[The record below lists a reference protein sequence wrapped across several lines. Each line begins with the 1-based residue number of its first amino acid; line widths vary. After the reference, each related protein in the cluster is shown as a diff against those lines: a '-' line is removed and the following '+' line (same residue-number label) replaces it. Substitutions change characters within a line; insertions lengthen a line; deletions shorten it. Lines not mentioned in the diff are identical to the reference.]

1 MYFSKAFQ
9 VISVVSVLFISVQ
22 AANTGD
28 SSKKNGDQTSQAKD
42 STNVWDKTQ
51 IENFVKKA
59 ANSNLYEVQIGDTA
73 TKKASSQQVREYA
86 QLLVRDHSDALQKL
100 KPAVGDL
107 GIKLPD
113 TLEKKYT
120 EMISN
125 LSKKDSTSFDKEYI
139 KQMIKDHK
147 NDISEF
153 EKAEKKLP
161 PGALKNWVS
170 TTLPVLRQHLTKAQ
184 EIEKSISQTK
194 K

>member
-9 VISVVSVLFISVQ
+9 VISVVSVLFVSVQ
-22 AANTGD
+22 AQSTGD
-28 SSKKNGDQTSQAKD
+28 SSQKNGSQTSKAKD
-42 STNVWDKTQ
+42 STTVWSKAQ

-59 ANSNLYEVQIGDTA
+59 AYSNLYEIQLGDSA
-73 TKKASSQQVREYA
+73 SKKASSQQVREYA
-86 QLLVRDHSDALQKL
+86 KLLVNDHSDALQKL
-100 KPAVGDL
+100 KLAVGDL

-113 TLEKKYT
+113 TLDKKYT
-120 EMISN
+120 AIISN

-153 EKAEKKLP
+153 KMAEKHLP
-161 PGALKNWVS
+161 PGALKTWVT
-170 TTLPVLRQHLTKAQ
+170 TTLPVLRQHLTKAE
-184 EIEKSISQTK
+184 EIEKSMTQTK

>member
-9 VISVVSVLFISVQ
+9 VISVVSVLFISAQ
-22 AANTGD
+22 AANTGG
-28 SSKKNGDQTSQAKD
+28 SSEKNGSQTNQAKD
-42 STNVWDKTQ
+42 STKVWDKAQ

-59 ANSNLYEVQIGDTA
+59 ANSSLYEVQIGDTA
-73 TKKASSQQVREYA
+73 SKKASSQQVREYA

-100 KPAVGDL
+100 KAAVGDL

-139 KQMIKDHK
+139 KLMIKDHK

-153 EKAEKKLP
+153 EKAEKMLP
-161 PGALKNWVS
+161 PGALRSWVS

-184 EIEKSISQTK
+184 EIEKSMGQTK

>member
-22 AANTGD
+22 AANTGGSSGKND
-28 SSKKNGDQTSQAKD
+28 SQTSKAKD
-42 STNVWDKTQ
+42 STNVWDKAQ

-59 ANSNLYEVQIGDTA
+59 ANSNLYEVQLGDSA
-73 TKKASSQQVREYA
+73 SKKASSQQVREYA

-100 KPAVGDL
+100 KPAVQDF

-120 EMISN
+120 VIISN

-153 EKAEKKLP
+153 EKAERSLP
-161 PGALKNWVS
+161 PSTLKTWVS

-184 EIEKSISQTK
+184 EIEKSFGQTK